1 MKPEEL
7 ICKAQRKDN
16 GEWIEGFYFCLHH
29 NDGRTHL
36 HHFIIPLEADL
47 SRGTPLD
54 QIQVEV
60 VPESITLKAQEPRV
74 MTLEEVPKYDGAFL
88 IEYRHEVW
96 PMQWTLFRLEL
107 TIAYRFIRADYE
119 LGFSLTKDSYGRTW
133 RCWTKLPTDEQREAT
148 PWND

>member
-36 HHFIIPLEADL
+36 HHLIIPLEVDL

-60 VPESITLKAQEPRV
+60 VPESITLKAQEPQTV
-74 MTLEEVPKYDGAFL
+74 IVDDIPKDDTWFGIWFGRCPNCK
-88 IEYRHEVW
+88 E
-96 PMQWTLFRLEL
+96 M
-107 TIAYRFIRADYE
+107 
-119 LGFSLTKDSYGRTW
+119 LTKKYHKHFCGN
-133 RCWTKLPTDEQREAT
+133 CGQAVK
-148 PWND
+148 WNG

>member
-36 HHFIIPLEADL
+36 HHLIIPLEADL

-60 VPESITLKAQEPRV
+60 VPESITLKALQPRL
-74 MTLEEVPKYDGAFL
+74 MTLEEAKKRDISYVELRAEDYILPCIVGSPGDGDVIQVKPQLEGFNRIFPRRDYYGKY
-88 IEYRHEVW
+88 
-96 PMQWTLFRLEL
+96 
-107 TIAYRFIRADYE
+107 
-119 LGFSLTKDSYGRTW
+119 W
-133 RCWTKLPTDEQREAT
+133 RCWTSRPTEEQREAVK
-148 PWND
+148 WE